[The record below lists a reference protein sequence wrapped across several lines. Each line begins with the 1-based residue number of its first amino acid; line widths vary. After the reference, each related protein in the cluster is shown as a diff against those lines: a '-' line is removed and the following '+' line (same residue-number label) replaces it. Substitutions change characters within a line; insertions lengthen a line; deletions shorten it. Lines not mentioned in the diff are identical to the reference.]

1 MRAILFDLD
10 GVLYQ
15 GDEVIPGARETLRWV
30 REAHIPHCFVTNT
43 TSKPRRDILTKLE
56 QMGLPARL
64 EDIISPP
71 LAAARWLQAHGPGP
85 VALFVPEATRA
96 EFTDLPQWSGD
107 SHQPAGAVVVGD
119 LGREWSFARLNQAFT
134 CLMQEP
140 RPVLVALGMTRYWKT
155 PDGLQLDTG
164 PFVAALEY
172 ATGISPK
179 ILGKPAPAFFQVA
192 ADSLGLDTG
201 ELLMIGDDIRGDV
214 EGAQQAGLKA
224 ALVKTGKFRPED
236 LEGGIRPDAVLDS
249 VAGLP
254 AWWERE
260 MQKRAGQQ

>member
-15 GDEVIPGARETLRWV
+15 GNELTPGARETLHWV
-30 REAHIPHCFVTNT
+30 RERNIPHCFVTNT
-43 TSKPRRDILTKLE
+43 TSKPRRDILAKLE
-56 QMGLPARL
+56 QMGLPASL
-64 EDIISPP
+64 EGIISPP

-85 VALFVPEATRA
+85 VALFVPEATKA
-96 EFTDLPQWSGD
+96 EFAGLPQWSED
-107 SHQPAGAVVVGD
+107 SRQPAGAVVVGD
-119 LGREWSFARLNQAFT
+119 LGTQWDFARLNQAFT
-134 CLMQEP
+134 CLMQDP
-140 RPVLVALGMTRYWKT
+140 HPVLIALGMTRYWKT

-172 ATGISPK
+172 ATGIFPR

-192 ADSLGLDTG
+192 ADCLGLVVE

-224 ALVKTGKFRPED
+224 VLVKTGKFRPED
-236 LEGGIRPDAVLDS
+236 LEGRIRPDAVLDS
-249 VAGLP
+249 VAALP

-260 MQKRAGQQ
+260 TQKQAGQP